1 MLRSTAKL
9 LVGTVIVAAATLFA
23 LSNANADVL
32 KLRLS
37 VESTPGAA
45 TQHMLASFRDY
56 LKGELGDQVE
66 IEFCDSGTRGDDIV
80 HL

>member
-1 MLRSTAKL
+1 MRSFARKL
-9 LVGTVIVAAATLFA
+9 GMGTVIVAAATLFA
-23 LSNANADVL
+23 MSTAQAEPL

-56 LKGELGDQVE
+56 LKGELGDHVD
-66 IEFCDSGTRGDDIV
+66 IEFLDSGT
-80 HL
+80 L